1 MGFEIL
7 EWKTSAMP
15 SNDSKGLLYLYPFL
29 RPKNKKDSLFSD
41 PFADTPSSSD
51 LVSEGLFTRFEAF
64 LTRATTCNGIFGS
77 NAGSSNPS
85 PSKQHIILLEDLPN
99 ILHHETRTRFHQALV
114 SLVHSPPSEPP
125 VPVVII
131 VSDAGTR
138 GEEWDQR
145 RMEGRGFG
153 WDKNQVVDGRTVIP
167 KELLHGVYV
176 TEIG

>member
-1 MGFEIL
+1 M
-7 EWKTSAMP
+7 
-15 SNDSKGLLYLYPFL
+15 
-29 RPKNKKDSLFSD
+29 
-41 PFADTPSSSD
+41 
-51 LVSEGLFTRFEAF
+51 
-64 LTRATTCNGIFGS
+64 
-77 NAGSSNPS
+77 
-85 PSKQHIILLEDLPN
+85 
-99 ILHHETRTRFHQALV
+99 
-114 SLVHSPPSEPP
+114 
-125 VPVVII
+125 PVVII